1 MIVKRSLSLKNARA
15 NAHLS
20 AFNGGLIGFYDGA
33 MPTDGEAITTQTL
46 LCTIALPTP
55 SGTVDA
61 GVFAL
66 APNLEAMVLVQG
78 IPTWCRITD
87 SASDWVQDM
96 DVGIDGSGAAVIVTP
111 GTLYAGGSLRIE
123 RLRLIEP

>member
-1 MIVKRSLSLKNARA
+1 MMITRSTALKNARA
-15 NAHLS
+15 SVHIS
-20 AFNGGLIGFYDGA
+20 AFSGGQIAFYDGA
-33 MPTDGEAITTQTL
+33 MPLGGADSTDQVL
-46 LCTIALPTP
+46 LCTIDLPDP
-55 SGTVDA
+55 SGSVDA
-61 GVFAL
+61 GVFTL
-66 APNLEAMVLVQG
+66 VPNLEAMVLVQG
-78 IPTWCRITD
+78 TPTWCRITD